1 MSSFPQQTPGAL
13 LDSQRQHENVH
24 CSLRHQ
30 EPPNTVAVTGVF
42 AVINPRVTG
51 KSALP
56 CDGAKL
62 ALALE
67 KVLRGTL

>member
-1 MSSFPQQTPGAL
+1 M
-13 LDSQRQHENVH
+13 RQHENAH
-24 CSLRHQ
+24 CSLRHL
-30 EPPNTVAVTGVF
+30 ELPNTVAVTSIF
-42 AVINPRVTG
+42 YCHQSKSDCG

-67 KVLRGTL
+67 KALSVTL